1 MVAVSSAPCSP
12 VTGHSWALL
21 LFCIAEKATLADDLG
36 HLRWDHFI
44 PALVA
49 AGDALEHVTRKDRQ
63 IFRGEIIERHEASTA
78 YQVIIERLQVGF
90 HLERANGF

>member
-21 LFCIAEKATLADDLG
+21 LFCIAEKATLADHLR
-36 HLRWDHFI
+36 HLRWHHFI

-49 AGDALEHVTRKDRQ
+49 TGDALEHVTRKDRQ
-63 IFRGEIIERHEASTA
+63 VFRIEIIELHKAAAA
-78 YQVIIERLQVGF
+78 YQVIVERLQLGF
-90 HLERANGF
+90 HLERVDSL